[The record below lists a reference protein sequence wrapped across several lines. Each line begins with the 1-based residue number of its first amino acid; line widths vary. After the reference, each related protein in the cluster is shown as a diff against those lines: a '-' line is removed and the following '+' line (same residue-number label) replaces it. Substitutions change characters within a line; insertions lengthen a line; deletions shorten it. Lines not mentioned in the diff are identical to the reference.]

1 MGKSESTPSALWT
14 IMPVMPIMAARPLLR
29 SALSL
34 NFFTSGSSYLG
45 SGQTDQLRAA
55 CRPVQSSSAWQ
66 RGLAL
71 LRVLHHE
78 TVPPHTVGQGWREA
92 EPQANQQ
99 AGRTERGTAG
109 AQTGGLCAEPARQ
122 LLRQAAHLT
131 QVMPPTSPGSL
142 DGSVAP

>member
-34 NFFTSGSSYLG
+34 NFFTAGSSYLG

-55 CRPVQSSSAWQ
+55 CRPAQRSSAWQ
-66 RGLAL
+66 RA
-71 LRVLHHE
+71 RVAARAPQRDRTTAHRGAGMARGWAA
-78 TVPPHTVGQGWREA
+78 GQ
-92 EPQANQQ
+92 P
-99 AGRTERGTAG
+99 AGGKERGTAG
-109 AQTGGLCAEPARQ
+109 AAQGGCAQRPARQ